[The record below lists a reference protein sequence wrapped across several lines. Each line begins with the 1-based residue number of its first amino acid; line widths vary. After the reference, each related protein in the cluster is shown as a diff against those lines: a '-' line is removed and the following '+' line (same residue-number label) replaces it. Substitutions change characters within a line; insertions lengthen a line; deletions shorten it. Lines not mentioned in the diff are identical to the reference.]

1 MKFRGSI
8 TVFLA
13 LMLTCLFSGF
23 FAFLE
28 AARVS
33 GLKANAQ
40 MCTMQACDG
49 LLASYSRDLWENY
62 HLMFWEG
69 REGDFPQ
76 LSSAGSLQQD
86 IIEGNW
92 EKFGSGN
99 RNFYVFP
106 VHLTKVDVQGYQLAT
121 DHGGAA
127 FQKQAADR
135 MRQDIPENAVKA
147 ILELV
152 TGKNEQ
158 DEEQAARQEQTALDT
173 LENLLESRSVST
185 SEQTEVSEEISS
197 ESGEKAIPENPIQ
210 WMKDVKKNGIFTF
223 LMPQEDISQ
232 KKIELSDSISRRKLQ
247 KGTISETEQT
257 GMTEKVL
264 FRLYLAS
271 NFFDVTETAKEHAL
285 DYEVEYLIGGKD
297 SDKANLTAAV
307 NRLLLLREASNMV
320 YLESS
325 TKKQQEALTIA
336 AAITTAVGQPEL
348 TEPVKHAILAAWAYA
363 ESLSDVRILLDGGK
377 VSLVKTDEQWHTQ
390 LNRLS
395 SSVMENGGKQQQKGL
410 SYKGY
415 LQILL
420 WTVSNEKLAERAM
433 TLIEKNTGVQMDR
446 MVCRMNCSYEY
457 EARVLFWS
465 FVGLDKTSLSKY
477 SFEDEAALAYLEDQ

>member
-1 MKFRGSI
+1 
-8 TVFLA
+8 
-13 LMLTCLFSGF
+13 
-23 FAFLE
+23 
-28 AARVS
+28 
-33 GLKANAQ
+33 
-40 MCTMQACDG
+40 
-49 LLASYSRDLWENY
+49 
-62 HLMFWEG
+62 
-69 REGDFPQ
+69 
-76 LSSAGSLQQD
+76 
-86 IIEGNW
+86 
-92 EKFGSGN
+92 
-99 RNFYVFP
+99 
-106 VHLTKVDVQGYQLAT
+106 
-121 DHGGAA
+121 
-127 FQKQAADR
+127 
-135 MRQDIPENAVKA
+135 
-147 ILELV
+147 
-152 TGKNEQ
+152 
-158 DEEQAARQEQTALDT
+158 
-173 LENLLESRSVST
+173 
-185 SEQTEVSEEISS
+185 
-197 ESGEKAIPENPIQ
+197 
-210 WMKDVKKNGIFTF
+210 
-223 LMPQEDISQ
+223 
-232 KKIELSDSISRRKLQ
+232 
-247 KGTISETEQT
+247 
-257 GMTEKVL
+257 
-264 FRLYLAS
+264 
-271 NFFDVTETAKEHAL
+271 
-285 DYEVEYLIGGKD
+285 
-297 SDKANLTAAV
+297 
-307 NRLLLLREASNMV
+307 MV